1 MAKSR
6 NYKNRIVIFSMSDID
21 KVMITPIIKVLNDII
36 KNIDKT
42 DIHRILDVGCGS
54 GHLTEKIFMKN
65 FQGEFY
71 GIEMGD
77 GADEA
82 RRKGLII
89 HKADLNEIDKLM
101 FEDNFFDLI
110 QRVKR
115 RTHDQTPMSPSSA
128 ASLKIDD
135 EKDIVEESTV
145 SPLPVDDIQ
154 DPDNDPI
161 TCHDLIHL
169 TAERL
174 AAPGSDFQYSTLSRN
189 LQSFQTALLQR
200 DIGRIHDVLDIIDRE
215 NGGILKLDVFLPQL
229 VIEYLNSTNN

>member
-1 MAKSR
+1 
-6 NYKNRIVIFSMSDID
+6 MSDID
-21 KVMITPIIKVLNDII
+21 KVMITPRIKVLNDII

-110 QRVKR
+110 FAGEIIEHLVYPDIFLEEIKR
-115 RTHDQTPMSPSSA
+115 ILTEDG
-128 ASLKIDD
+128 I
-135 EKDIVEESTV
+135 
-145 SPLPVDDIQ
+145 
-154 DPDNDPI
+154 
-161 TCHDLIHL
+161 LIL
-169 TAERL
+169 TAPNL
-174 AAPGSDFQYSTLSRN
+174 AAWYNRILLLIGYQPFWTDASYKYPYVGKIRKYEGDGQHLRVSTYRAMKELLISHGFELKCIKGTYASDMDLLALISIFEKISWKIPSLS
-189 LQSFQTALLQR
+189 S
-200 DIGRIHDVLDIIDRE
+200 DIIFVCKINKD
-215 NGGILKLDVFLPQL
+215 K
-229 VIEYLNSTNN
+229 